1 MIISHLGVALISLAS
16 IVFISYQLA
25 RYAMIKEAGETLN
38 TLAQSQSITV
48 GNEVT
53 KQIELMTTLAQSPS
67 LQAAVNKANNKY
79 RGDEVAIRARIDQLD
94 QEWRT
99 ADAANDNADPLVKGV
114 LSNVLSTELA
124 NFQISNPNH
133 VEAFV
138 TDKYGASMASTG
150 RTSDYNQADEEWWQ
164 AAYNNG
170 NGALYIG
177 QPEYDGSSQSFAIN
191 FGVPIKNEDG
201 EVIGVLRSTYTIQGL
216 QQILASVRFGET
228 GQVDLVFPGGEV
240 IGSATDKTTI
250 DPTVLSRLKEN
261 TDKYSLFTY
270 RDHPQVVSLA
280 QVVSVTPEENLI
292 ETLDWHLVVYQ
303 DTAEVM
309 QPVSSLMRNTLL
321 TSLGVFLFATILAI
335 IAARSLASPIT
346 RLTAVTSKLAAGDLS
361 VQAEVRSNDE
371 IGELAKTFNHMT
383 DQLRQNMAN
392 EQAQHK
398 YVQETIARYADFTTQ
413 VMQGRLTARL
423 PINGHNQDDP
433 LVQLGKSLNEMTT
446 NLHRMITQT
455 REAANNL
462 SAAATEILAA
472 TSQQASGA
480 TEQSAAITQTTST
493 VDEVKTI
500 SEHSSSRLNEV
511 ASTSQRTVE
520 VTRAGQKS
528 VQEMI
533 ESMAQ
538 IKERVEAIAE
548 NTLALSEQTQQI
560 GEIIT
565 TVNEIAAQSNIL
577 ALNASVE
584 AARAGEHGKGFAV
597 VAMEVRNLAE
607 QSKQATAQ
615 VRTILSEIQKATNLT
630 VMATEEGAKGVDEG
644 VLLAAQARESIEKL
658 SGAVNEATQ
667 VATQV
672 VAGGQQLQTGIE
684 QIAMAIQQISQVT
697 VQSLASTRQTEKS
710 AQTLN
715 DLARRL
721 NEDIALYE
729 L

>member
-1 MIISHLGVALISLAS
+1 MSEQTGYQTFPATDRETPQPESEKIAWPIALKLYAIFGFLLLLIAAIAVMAYLRIDALREAQTEAMKSIIMSQAFNEVEASLLFGYQEETSYVVLHDITSEHVALGLTCGQCHGDTIRMANAEQETASFQAMSDAKTAWNEALTDLDSL
-16 IVFISYQLA
+16 QLGGEIQT
-25 RYAMIKEAGETLN
+25 YHSQLKSLLEQTSSGWDEVVKLVEAGSIQEARRYHEDVISPLVNDIITLYDEQIKNSISN
-38 TLAQSQSITV
+38 TTSLSGERVNNLATSGIRLILTLSIGAITV
-48 GNEVT
+48 GFVGAILAARGIT
-53 KQIELMTTLAQSPS
+53 IPIKTLTNTAR
-67 LQAAVNKANNKY
+67 AIT
-79 RGDEVAIRARIDQLD
+79 RGNLD
-94 QEWRT
+94 
-99 ADAANDNADPLVKGV
+99 
-114 LSNVLSTELA
+114 
-124 NFQISNPNH
+124 
-133 VEAFV
+133 VEARV
-138 TDKYGASMASTG
+138 KT
-150 RTSDYNQADEEWWQ
+150 RDEM
-164 AAYNNG
+164 
-170 NGALYIG
+170 
-177 QPEYDGSSQSFAIN
+177 
-191 FGVPIKNEDG
+191 GV
-201 EVIGVLRSTYTIQGL
+201 
-216 QQILASVRFGET
+216 LASVFNQMT
-228 GQVDLVFPGGEV
+228 
-240 IGSATDKTTI
+240 
-250 DPTVLSRLKEN
+250 SRL
-261 TDKYSLFTY
+261 
-270 RDHPQVVSLA
+270 RD
-280 QVVSVTPEENLI
+280 
-292 ETLDWHLVVYQ
+292 
-303 DTAEVM
+303 M
-309 QPVSSLMRNTLL
+309 
-321 TSLGVFLFATILAI
+321 
-335 IAARSLASPIT
+335 
-346 RLTAVTSKLAAGDLS
+346 LS
-361 VQAEVRSNDE
+361 
-371 IGELAKTFNHMT
+371 
-383 DQLRQNMAN
+383 N
-392 EQAQHK
+392 EQVQRGQLEKLLEQNRESADIEHK
-398 YVQETIARYADFTTQ
+398 QRKQLEQLINQIRET
-413 VMQGRLTARL
+413 
-423 PINGHNQDDP
+423 
-433 LVQLGKSLNEMTT
+433 
-446 NLHRMITQT
+446 
-455 REAANNL
+455 ANNL
-462 SAAATEILAA
+462 GSAATEILAA

-721 NEDIALYE
+721 NEDIAQYE